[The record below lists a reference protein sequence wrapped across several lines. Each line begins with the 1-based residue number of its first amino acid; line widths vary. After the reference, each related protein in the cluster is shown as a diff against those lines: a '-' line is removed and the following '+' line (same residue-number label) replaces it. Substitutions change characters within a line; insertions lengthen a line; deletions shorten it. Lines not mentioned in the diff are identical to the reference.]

1 MPMHVDLVTVNLD
14 GSMTI
19 KLSEFLN
26 QTVAATFVG
35 ATPVVSVTNP
45 NSTQLDIVVTLTPSA
60 PIVQQTVQADP
71 GGSVSIDG

>member
-26 QTVAATFVG
+26 QAVAATFVG
-35 ATPVVSVTNP
+35 ATPAVSVTNTNP
-45 NSTQLDIVVTLTPSA
+45 TQLDIVLTLTPSA
-60 PIVQQTVQADP
+60 PIVEQTVQPDP
-71 GGSVSIDG
+71 GGSISIDG